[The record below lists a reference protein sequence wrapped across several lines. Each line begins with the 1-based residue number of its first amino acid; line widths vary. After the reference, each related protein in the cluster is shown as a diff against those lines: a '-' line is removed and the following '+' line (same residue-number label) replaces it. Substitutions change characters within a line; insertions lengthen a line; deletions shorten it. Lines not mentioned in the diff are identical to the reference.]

1 MRGRT
6 VQLNDTQP
14 VAAGG
19 EGPSTDRPIGTGT
32 VPIDSVGDETAPGGP
47 LSANILRSGQIVD
60 RYRIVRLIAS
70 GGMARVYEAVHAFT
84 QKQVA
89 LKVMHHRLA
98 DRRDIVERFRHE
110 AMALSSIRHENV
122 VNVENAG
129 LTDDGHVFIA
139 MDLLTGK
146 NLREVLES
154 GKRFGLSEA
163 LQLVSEVAEGVAAAH
178 DIKVIHRDLK
188 PENIFCMT
196 SGPAKVLDLGTAKFA
211 GNNAPTT
218 QTAFGKIIGT
228 AAYIAP
234 ERLEGEPGDE
244 RCDIYALGLV
254 LYECIAGFHP
264 LAPTGKWPSAAEIA
278 SRQVT
283 YNPRPIPGLPHDI
296 WNVIARAIQKR
307 PDRRYHSMREFRAA
321 IGAVVVQTTPLELR
335 ASRIGRRSA
344 WSGLSLPIVAG
355 ILVGSSAAGIAFRQ
369 RLLHTSESMS
379 TSPQASGVPSI
390 QKENTTSPKAL
401 EVAPIAQPPI
411 VPVAPFPGVQAD
423 ITQSRDG
430 VSVKTNQPV
439 ARASATTAS
448 AKSLTKSVSGVRAN
462 STEAG
467 GVESKTTISNASKTN
482 PGSAN
487 YSNTGAPR
495 PSKEDLPASGL

>member
-1 MRGRT
+1 
-6 VQLNDTQP
+6 

-19 EGPSTDRPIGTGT
+19 GGPLTERQIGTGT
-32 VPIDSVGDETAPGGP
+32 VPIDNSSEQSAPGGP
-47 LSANILRSGQIVD
+47 LSENILRSGQVVD
-60 RYRIVRLIAS
+60 RYKIVRLIAS

-84 QKQVA
+84 QKHVA

-98 DRRDIVERFRHE
+98 DRPDMVERFRHE

-139 MDLLTGK
+139 MDLLNGK
-146 NLREVLES
+146 NLREVLQS
-154 GKRFGLSEA
+154 GKRPDLKA
-163 LQLVSEVAEGVAAAH
+163 AMQLVNEVAEGVAAAH

-188 PENIFCMT
+188 PENIFCMAG
-196 SGPAKVLDLGTAKFA
+196 GPAKVLDLGTAKFA
-211 GNNAPTT
+211 GEDAPTT
-218 QTAFGKIIGT
+218 QTAFGKVIGT

-244 RCDIYALGLV
+244 RGDIYALGLV

-283 YNPRPIPGLPHDI
+283 YNPKPIPGLPHDI
-296 WNVIARAIQKR
+296 WNIIARAIQKR
-307 PDRRYHSMREFRAA
+307 PERRYRSMREFGAA
-321 IGAVVVQTTPLELR
+321 ISSVAVQLAPVEHRPQR
-335 ASRIGRRSA
+335 KRSNSGWA
-344 WSGLSLPIVAG
+344 GLSLPIVAG

-369 RLLHTSESMS
+369 RLLSTNEAVGAPSM
-379 TSPQASGVPSI
+379 ASVVPSI
-390 QKENTTSPKAL
+390 QKATPANQKTLDVSPLVPPTIASIAPLPPPATEVVSAKENQPATKVVTTSASGTIARPPSKA
-401 EVAPIAQPPI
+401 
-411 VPVAPFPGVQAD
+411 
-423 ITQSRDG
+423 
-430 VSVKTNQPV
+430 
-439 ARASATTAS
+439 
-448 AKSLTKSVSGVRAN
+448 VSGVPARSAVVG
-462 STEAG
+462 T
-467 GVESKTTISNASKTN
+467 VESKRPNAIGAN

-487 YSNTGAPR
+487 NSGAVAPR